1 MRFLPVLTRYDEG
14 LDRPFAYNGPFGTD
28 LRGLPPLEQVAWRLE
43 EDLQDMIGVPQNDA
57 WICRVVADMAFAVG
71 LHVREVPPNWD
82 EYRPLTQQHL
92 GDLEL
97 ALQEDDLE
105 EVRRVLAS
113 WAISMGLWV

>member
-43 EDLQDMIGVPQNDA
+43 TDLQDAIGVPQNDA
-57 WICRVVADMAFAVG
+57 WICQVVADMAFAVG
-71 LHVREVPPNWD
+71 LHIQEVPSDWGR
-82 EYRPLTQQHL
+82 YRPLTQGHL

-97 ALQEDDLE
+97 ALQEDDAE
-105 EVRRVLAS
+105 EVRGVLAS
-113 WAISMGLWV
+113 WARSMGLLV